1 MPRMTSCPLGNE
13 SVACSAG
20 LAISPNPLSVVPS
33 EDRMRNVC
41 AAVGGMLS
49 RLTATLPASAAVS
62 ETTIWSDV
70 PATAS
75 TSTAKTPVP
84 VCTSSSPSTVVSMVP
99 RPPGAMTPSLV
110 TRPACTDAPELNS
123 APAWLMNELRAAS
136 VGQTYVAGDRC
147 RSSRPCCWLRSFR
160 SQSRPR
166 PRSAVIVPQFNSVV
180 ALAKTH
186 HSRRNTDRRRR
197 YRGSSQRCRRNRR
210 RRCRPSRCRSRR
222 CRRC

>member
-1 MPRMTSCPLGNE
+1 MPRTTSCPLGNE

-20 LAISPNPLSVVPS
+20 LAISPSPLSVVPS
-33 EDRMRNVC
+33 DDRMRNVC

-84 VCTSSSPSTVVSMVP
+84 VCTKSSPSAVVSMVP

-123 APAWLMNELRAAS
+123 APAWLLNALGPPVRLTSPVTVPKFSTVLLALSLSIAKSAS
-136 VGQTYVAGDRC
+136 
-147 RSSRPCCWLRSFR
+147 P
-160 SQSRPR
+160 
-166 PRSAVIVPQFNSVV
+166 AVIVPQFKSVV
-180 ALAKTH
+180 ALAE
-186 HSRRNTDRRRR
+186 
-197 YRGSSQRCRRNRR
+197 RCITPAQHGPPTTLPRFITTL
-210 RRCRPSRCRSRR
+210 PA
-222 CRRC
+222 